1 MPELV
6 LTKKGANGHHKFTLT
21 VTETSYSIE
30 NNTSTV
36 SYSLTISK
44 VHSDYDYNWGTNN
57 ASAYTETVTIN
68 GETKTAHNGKYDGSS
83 VTTYISGTQVINH
96 DADGSKTI
104 TCSFS
109 VDDKT
114 GQTYTSGDA
123 SASGTLTLT
132 TIPRASTFN
141 ASSYSGTLGTAMNIT
156 YTSASNSFTHTLTF
170 DLGSTTIGTNNT
182 SGTFSWTP
190 AYSLATNNTSGTT
203 LSGTLTLITYSG
215 STELGR
221 KTAPCSLTIPNNST
235 TQPSISIATSD
246 TNGYL
251 STYGAYVYTKS
262 ILKITPTITY
272 KYNSSIKTL
281 TYTLRKNNASG
292 DVLTTASYSSF
303 YTFSYTTNYVG
314 TIHITTTITDSR
326 NFSSS
331 TTSTI
336 TVANYV
342 SPNVSQFQCERD
354 STTESTINCYI
365 TGSSTNIN
373 NRSLNTTTW
382 TLQYKKT
389 TAITWTTAN
398 TWTGYTLSK
407 QPQTITGTDVNAT
420 YDVKLTAVDQFS
432 TVSKT
437 STVTSTFTLMNFSNG
452 GKGIAFG
459 KSSETEELF
468 ECDLQTKFN
477 KDTRFY
483 ENASISGNVIGG
495 KFETKNLLNL
505 EQCRFEHC
513 TLNND
518 KSVTSNI
525 NNFYFCCMI
534 FTYLNDFILNNK
546 GKNITFSI
554 SQAIAN
560 RKVTIVI
567 YGTRTGGGSYQ
578 EFDSTE
584 GASYISGTIASDFT
598 SVTQVEVRF
607 NRSPST
613 FTDTTT
619 TRTDF
624 MLEIGTTTPTTYTP
638 YQNLNVQPDL
648 LYNSSVGNNSSIT
661 VGKPLTNYY
670 VLEIMYSSSDGVNDT
685 YNSVRV
691 YNPSGGSVIDLSLK
705 ISYSTAVTFKNSKW
719 TISGNTISLTN
730 ANSFSINSSGV
741 YSFVATTNTVY
752 IKTILG
758 YR

>member
-44 VHSDYDYNWGTNN
+44 VHGGYDYNWGTNN

-83 VTTYISGTQVINH
+83 VTTYISGTQVIPH

-114 GQTYTSGDA
+114 GQSYTSGDA

-141 ASSYSGTLGTAMNIT
+141 ASSYSGTLGTAMSIT

-170 DLGSTTIGTNNT
+170 NLGSTTIGTNNT

-190 AYSLATNNTSGTT
+190 AYSLASNNTSGTT
-203 LSGTLTLITYSG
+203 LNGTLTLITYNG
-215 STELGR
+215 ATELGR
-221 KTAPCSLTIPNNST
+221 KTAPCTLTIPNNST

-246 TNGYL
+246 NNGYL

-272 KYNSSIKTL
+272 KYNSSIKSL
-281 TYTLRKNNASG
+281 TYTLRKTNSSG

-326 NFSSS
+326 NFTSS
-331 TTSTI
+331 TTTTI

-389 TAITWTTAN
+389 SVSTWTTAN

-452 GKGIAFG
+452 GKGIAIG

-468 ECDLQTKFN
+468 ECDLQTRFN
-477 KDTRFY
+477 KDTTILGNVVGGSIKAKNMWNNNTFVHNSTGGITTTTTGFNFTRGSETGGKY
-483 ENASISGNVIGG
+483 VYNTIPIESGKKYTMSLSGIASGISIIIYSNYVYGTIIAQTSNDTLTFTPNYTGNVIATVIIGS
-495 KFETKNLLNL
+495 T
-505 EQCRFEHC
+505 
-513 TLNND
+513 
-518 KSVTSNI
+518 VTSATITNI
-525 NNFYFCCMI
+525 QF
-534 FTYLNDFILNNK
+534 
-546 GKNITFSI
+546 
-554 SQAIAN
+554 
-560 RKVTIVI
+560 
-567 YGTRTGGGSYQ
+567 
-578 EFDSTE
+578 EE
-584 GASYISGTIASDFT
+584 GN
-598 SVTQVEVRF
+598 VV
-607 NRSPST
+607 
-613 FTDTTT
+613 
-619 TRTDF
+619 
-624 MLEIGTTTPTTYTP
+624 TTYTP
-638 YQNLNVQPDL
+638 YQGIGYEN
-648 LYNSSVGNNSSIT
+648 GNNTNGNYQRFDDGTLVQWGIVQASAN
-661 VGKPLTNYY
+661 TNYADVSY
-670 VLEIMYSSSDGVNDT
+670 PINFIDTNYNLMAVQKYTGGSDYGGSTQLRCLSTPQGYTTSAGYIYSVFSDG
-685 YNSVRV
+685 SS
-691 YNPSGGSVIDLSLK
+691 PSFK
-705 ISYSTAVTFKNSKW
+705 RNISWLAIGRWK
-719 TISGNTISLTN
+719 
-730 ANSFSINSSGV
+730 
-741 YSFVATTNTVY
+741 
-752 IKTILG
+752 
-758 YR
+758 

>member
-44 VHSDYDYNWGTNN
+44 VHGGYNYNWGTDN

-132 TIPRASTFN
+132 TIPRASSFN
-141 ASSYSGTLGTAMNIT
+141 ASSYSGTLGTSMNIT
-156 YTSASNSFTHTLTF
+156 YTSASNSFNHTLLL
-170 DLGSTTIGTNNT
+170 DLGSTTIGSNNT

-190 AYSLATNNTSGTT
+190 AYSLATNNTSGPT
-203 LSGTLTLITYSG
+203 LSGTLTLITYNG
-215 STELGR
+215 ATELGR

-235 TQPSISIATSD
+235 TQPSISIATTD

-251 STYGAYVYTKS
+251 STYNAYVYTKS

-272 KYNSSIKTL
+272 KYNSSIKTIS
-281 TYTLRKNNASG
+281 YTLRKTNSSG
-292 DVLTTASYSSF
+292 EVLTSASYNSLN
-303 YTFSYTTNYVG
+303 TFSYTTNYVG

-326 NFSSS
+326 NFSKS
-331 TTSTI
+331 TTTTI

-342 SPNVSQFQCERD
+342 SPNISQFQCERD
-354 STTESTINCYI
+354 LTTESTINCYI

-373 NRSLNTTTW
+373 SASQNTTTW

-389 TAITWTTAN
+389 TSSTWTTAN

-420 YDVKLTAVDQFS
+420 YDIKLTAVDQFS
-432 TVSKT
+432 TVPKT
-437 STVTSTFTLMNFSNG
+437 ATVTSTFTLMNFSNG
-452 GKGIAFG
+452 GKGIAIG
-459 KSSETEELF
+459 KSSESENLF

-477 KDTRFY
+477 KDTTILG
-483 ENASISGNVIGG
+483 NATAGSFKSKNMFNYQKVIGG
-495 KFETKNLLNL
+495 WIRYSDNLYN
-505 EQCRFEHC
+505 EQYV
-513 TLNND
+513 D
-518 KSVTSNI
+518 
-525 NNFYFCCMI
+525 
-534 FTYLNDFILNNK
+534 TYCV
-546 GKNITFSI
+546 S
-554 SQAIAN
+554 
-560 RKVTIVI
+560 
-567 YGTRTGGGSYQ
+567 
-578 EFDSTE
+578 E
-584 GASYISGTIASDFT
+584 YI
-598 SVTQVEVRF
+598 EV
-607 NRSPST
+607 SPST
-613 FTDTTT
+613 TYTLNLYDQTGLSSGGIMEYNSSQTWLNISTRENAGTIYTFTTSSNTKYIRFTCRQDSKQNVQ
-619 TRTDF
+619 
-624 MLEIGTTTPTTYTP
+624 LEKGSVATIYTP
-638 YQNLNVQPDL
+638 YQNLNVEPDL

-661 VGKPLTNYY
+661 VGQDLINYSI
-670 VLEIMYSSSDGVNDT
+670 LEIMYSSSDGTNDT
-685 YNSVRV
+685 YNSIRI
-691 YNPSGGSVIDLSLK
+691 YNPRSSKVIDLSLK

-719 TISGNTISLTN
+719 TISGKTISLTN

>member
-44 VHSDYDYNWGTNN
+44 VQGGYNYNWGTNN

-83 VTTYISGTQVINH
+83 TTTYISGTQVIQH
-96 DADGSKTI
+96 DTDGSKTI

-141 ASSYSGTLGTAMNIT
+141 ASSYSGTLGTAMSIT

-251 STYGAYVYTKS
+251 STYNAYVYTKS

-272 KYNSSIKTL
+272 KYNSSIKSIS
-281 TYTLRKNNASG
+281 YTLRKTNSSG

-326 NFSSS
+326 NFTSS

-342 SPNVSQFQCERD
+342 SPNISQFQCER
-354 STTESTINCYI
+354 SASTESTINCYI

-382 TLQYKKT
+382 TLQYKKS
-389 TAITWTTAN
+389 TAPSWTTAN
-398 TWTGYTLSK
+398 TWTGYSLSK
-407 QPQTITGTDVNAT
+407 QPQTITGTDVDAT
-420 YDVKLTAVDQFS
+420 YDIKLTAVDQFS
-432 TVSKT
+432 TVPKT

-468 ECDLQTKFN
+468 ECDLKTKFN
-477 KDTRFY
+477 KDTTILG
-483 ENASISGNVIGG
+483 NAVVGSIKVKNMWNNNTFVHNSTSGITTTTTGFNFTRGSETGGKYVYNTIPIESGKTYTMSFNGIASNIIMYSDRIYGTIIAQTANDTLTFTPNYTGNVIASIILGS
-495 KFETKNLLNL
+495 T
-505 EQCRFEHC
+505 
-513 TLNND
+513 
-518 KSVTSNI
+518 VTSATITNI
-525 NNFYFCCMI
+525 QFEEGSSA
-534 FTYLNDFILNNK
+534 TS
-546 GKNITFSI
+546 FSL
-554 SQAIAN
+554 
-560 RKVTIVI
+560 
-567 YGTRTGGGSYQ
+567 
-578 EFDSTE
+578 F
-584 GASYISGTIASDFT
+584 
-598 SVTQVEVRF
+598 
-607 NRSPST
+607 
-613 FTDTTT
+613 
-619 TRTDF
+619 
-624 MLEIGTTTPTTYTP
+624 
-638 YQNLNVQPDL
+638 QNLNAP
-648 LYNSSVGNNSSIT
+648 LYDEGLFTPTIYGETAAGTASYTMQQGKYVR
-661 VGKPLTNYY
+661 VGKLVHIDIRIGCTLT
-670 VLEIMYSSSDGVNDT
+670 G
-685 YNSVRV
+685 
-691 YNPSGGSVIDLSLK
+691 
-705 ISYSTAVTFKNSKW
+705 
-719 TISGNTISLTN
+719 
-730 ANSFSINSSGV
+730 SSGLLLIGGLSSLGKFQETGILNV
-741 YSFVATTNTVY
+741 VTNLTTSTTPWLTRIYYNDKILLGTCNLGNISNQNWSATRY
-752 IKTILG
+752 IYITGTLIMV
-758 YR
+758 